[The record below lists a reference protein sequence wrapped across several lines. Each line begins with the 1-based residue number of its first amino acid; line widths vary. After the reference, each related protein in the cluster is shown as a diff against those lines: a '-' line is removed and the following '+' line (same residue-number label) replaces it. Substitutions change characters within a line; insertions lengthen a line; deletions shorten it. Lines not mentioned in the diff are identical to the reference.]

1 MRELTQEEIQ
11 ILQRHA
17 KWLADEEGGKRANL
31 YGANLCAANLYGANL
46 YDANLRDADLYGAN
60 LYDANLRNA
69 DLRDADLYGANLRNA
84 DLRDADLCAA
94 NLCGANLRGA
104 NLYDANLRG
113 ANLYDANLRDADLY
127 GANLYDAKNILAV
140 GPIGSRL
147 DITYAVKHRD
157 RIMIKCGCFWGDL
170 EQWQAQCRVTHG
182 DNSHAAAY
190 AAAANFI
197 KAYAAAYW
205 QD

>member
-17 KWLADEEGGKRANL
+17 KWLADEEGERANL
-31 YGANLCAANLYGANL
+31 CN
-46 YDANLRDADLYGAN
+46 
-60 LYDANLRNA
+60 
-69 DLRDADLYGANLRNA
+69 
-84 DLRDADLCAA
+84 A
-94 NLCGANLRGA
+94 NLCGANLCGA
-104 NLYDANLRG
+104 NLCGANLCDANLRG
-113 ANLYDANLRDADLY
+113 ANLRDADLR
-127 GANLYDAKNILAV
+127 GANLRDAKNILAV

-190 AAAANFI
+190 AAAADFI
-197 KAYAAAYW
+197 RAYAAAYW

>member
-31 YGANLCAANLYGANL
+31 YGANLC
-46 YDANLRDADLYGAN
+46 
-60 LYDANLRNA
+60 
-69 DLRDADLYGANLRNA
+69 
-84 DLRDADLCAA
+84 
-94 NLCGANLRGA
+94 GANLRGA

-113 ANLYDANLRDADLY
+113 ANLYDANLRGANLRNADLRDADLYGADLY
-127 GANLYDAKNILAV
+127 GANLYDANLRDADLCGADLCGAKNILAV

-190 AAAANFI
+190 AAAADFI
-197 KAYAAAYW
+197 RAYAAAYW

>member
-1 MRELTQEEIQ
+1 MREIRALTQEEKL

-17 KWLADEEGGKRANL
+17 AWLADEAGGKK
-31 YGANLCAANLYGANL
+31 
-46 YDANLRDADLYGAN
+46 
-60 LYDANLRNA
+60 A
-69 DLRDADLYGANLRNA
+69 DLR
-84 DLRDADLCAA
+84 
-94 NLCGANLRGA
+94 
-104 NLYDANLRG
+104 DANLRG
-113 ANLYDANLRDADLY
+113 ANLYDANLRDANLR
-127 GANLYDAKNILAV
+127 GANLSGTNLCNTKNILAV

-147 DITYAVKHRD
+147 DITYAVKYRD

-170 EQWQAQCRVTHG
+170 EQWQAQCRATHG

-197 KAYAAAYW
+197 KVYAAAYW

>member
-17 KWLADEEGGKRANL
+17 KWWADEEGERANL
-31 YGANLCAANLYGANL
+31 CNANLCDANLCNANLRGANLRDANLCNANL
-46 YDANLRDADLYGAN
+46 RDANLRDATLCGAI
-60 LYDANLRNA
+60 LRGA
-69 DLRDADLYGANLRNA
+69 TLRG
-84 DLRDADLCAA
+84 A
-94 NLCGANLRGA
+94 NLCGANLCDA
-104 NLYDANLRG
+104 NLCNANLRG
-113 ANLYDANLRDADLY
+113 ANLRDANLC
-127 GANLYDAKNILAV
+127 GANLCGAKNILAV

-147 DITYAVKHRD
+147 DITYAVKYRD

-170 EQWQAQCRVTHG
+170 EQWQAQCRATHG

-190 AAAANFI
+190 AAAADFI
-197 KAYAAAYW
+197 RAYAAAYW

>member
-17 KWLADEEGGKRANL
+17 KWLADEEGERADLCGAKLCDANLHGANLCGANLCDANLHGANLHGANL
-31 YGANLCAANLYGANL
+31 YGANLCGAKLCDANLRDANL
-46 YDANLRDADLYGAN
+46 YDANLRDANLYGAK
-60 LYDANLRNA
+60 
-69 DLRDADLYGANLRNA
+69 
-84 DLRDADLCAA
+84 LC
-94 NLCGANLRGA
+94 
-104 NLYDANLRG
+104 DANLRG
-113 ANLYDANLRDADLY
+113 ANLCDANLCDANLY
-127 GANLYDAKNILAV
+127 GAKLYGAKNILAV

-147 DITYAVKHRD
+147 DITYAVKYRD

-170 EQWQAQCRVTHG
+170 EQWQAQCRATHG

-190 AAAANFI
+190 AAAADFI
-197 KAYAAAYW
+197 RAYAAYW

>member
-1 MRELTQEEIQ
+1 MRKIRALTQEEKL

-17 KWLADEEGGKRANL
+17 AWLADEAGGKR
-31 YGANLCAANLYGANL
+31 
-46 YDANLRDADLYGAN
+46 
-60 LYDANLRNA
+60 ANLRNA
-69 DLRDADLYGANLRNA
+69 DLRDADLRGANLRN
-84 DLRDADLCAA
+84 
-94 NLCGANLRGA
+94 
-104 NLYDANLRG
+104 
-113 ANLYDANLRDADLY
+113 ADLY
-127 GANLYDAKNILAV
+127 GANLYDADLRNADLCNADLCGAKNILAV

-190 AAAANFI
+190 AAAADFI
-197 KAYAAAYW
+197 RAYAAAYW

>member
-17 KWLADEEGGKRANL
+17 KWLADEEGERANL
-31 YGANLCAANLYGANL
+31 CN
-46 YDANLRDADLYGAN
+46 ANLRG
-60 LYDANLRNA
+60 
-69 DLRDADLYGANLRNA
+69 
-84 DLRDADLCAA
+84 A
-94 NLCGANLRGA
+94 NLCGANLRDANLCNANLRDANLCGAILRGATLRGA
-104 NLYDANLRG
+104 NLCGANLCGANLCDANLCNANLRG
-113 ANLYDANLRDADLY
+113 ANLC
-127 GANLYDAKNILAV
+127 GAKNILAV

-147 DITYAVKHRD
+147 DITYAVKYRD

-170 EQWQAQCRVTHG
+170 EQWQAQCRATHG

-190 AAAANFI
+190 AAAADFI
-197 KAYAAAYW
+197 RAYAAAYW

>member
-17 KWLADEEGGKRANL
+17 KWLADEEGERANL
-31 YGANLCAANLYGANL
+31 CDANLRGANLCG
-46 YDANLRDADLYGAN
+46 
-60 LYDANLRNA
+60 
-69 DLRDADLYGANLRNA
+69 
-84 DLRDADLCAA
+84 A
-94 NLCGANLRGA
+94 NLCGANLRDANLCGAILRGATLRGA
-104 NLYDANLRG
+104 NLCGANLCDANLCNANLRG
-113 ANLYDANLRDADLY
+113 ANLRDANLCD
-127 GANLYDAKNILAV
+127 ANLCGAKNILAV

-147 DITYAVKHRD
+147 DITYAVKYRD

-170 EQWQAQCRVTHG
+170 EQWQAQCRATHG

-190 AAAANFI
+190 AAAADFI
-197 KAYAAAYW
+197 RAYAAAYW

>member
-17 KWLADEEGGKRANL
+17 KWLADEEGGKRA
-31 YGANLCAANLYGANL
+31 
-46 YDANLRDADLYGAN
+46 
-60 LYDANLRNA
+60 
-69 DLRDADLYGANLRNA
+69 DLYGANLRNA
-84 DLRDADLCAA
+84 DLCNA
-94 NLCGANLRGA
+94 NLCGADLCGA
-104 NLYDANLRG
+104 NLYG
-113 ANLYDANLRDADLY
+113 
-127 GANLYDAKNILAV
+127 AKNILAV

-157 RIMIKCGCFWGDL
+157 RIMIECGCFWGDL

-190 AAAANFI
+190 AAAADFI
-197 KAYAAAYW
+197 RAYAAAYW

>member
-17 KWLADEEGGKRANL
+17 KWLADEAGGEK
-31 YGANLCAANLYGANL
+31 
-46 YDANLRDADLYGAN
+46 
-60 LYDANLRNA
+60 A
-69 DLRDADLYGANLRNA
+69 DLR
-84 DLRDADLCAA
+84 
-94 NLCGANLRGA
+94 GANLRGA
-104 NLYDANLRG
+104 NLREADLRG
-113 ANLYDANLRDADLY
+113 ANLREADLRGAKLREADLRGAKLRGADLCDAKLCGAKLGWADLREADLREADLREADLRWADLRDANLCD
-127 GANLYDAKNILAV
+127 ANLCDANLCGAKNILAV

-147 DITYAVKHRD
+147 DITYAVKYRD

-170 EQWQAQCRVTHG
+170 EQWQAQCRATHG

-190 AAAANFI
+190 AAAADFI
-197 KAYAAAYW
+197 RAYAAAYW

>member
-17 KWLADEEGGKRANL
+17 KWLADEEGERANL
-31 YGANLCAANLYGANL
+31 CNANLCNANLCNANLRDANLCGANLHGANLC
-46 YDANLRDADLYGAN
+46 DADLYGAN
-60 LYDANLRNA
+60 LYGAK
-69 DLRDADLYGANLRNA
+69 LYG
-84 DLRDADLCAA
+84 
-94 NLCGANLRGA
+94 
-104 NLYDANLRG
+104 
-113 ANLYDANLRDADLY
+113 
-127 GANLYDAKNILAV
+127 AKNILAV

-147 DITYAVKHRD
+147 DITYAVKYRD

-170 EQWQAQCRVTHG
+170 EQWQAQCRATHG

-190 AAAANFI
+190 AAAADFI
-197 KAYAAAYW
+197 RAYAAAYW

>member
-31 YGANLCAANLYGANL
+31 YGANLRNA
-46 YDANLRDADLYGAN
+46 DLRDADLYGAN
-60 LYDANLRNA
+60 LCGANLRNA
-69 DLRDADLYGANLRNA
+69 DLRDADLYGANL
-84 DLRDADLCAA
+84 CGA
-94 NLCGANLRGA
+94 NLCGANL
-104 NLYDANLRG
+104 
-113 ANLYDANLRDADLY
+113 Y
-127 GANLYDAKNILAV
+127 GAKNILAV

-190 AAAANFI
+190 AAAADFI
-197 KAYAAAYW
+197 RAYAAAYW

>member
-1 MRELTQEEIQ
+1 MRKIRALTQEEKL

-17 KWLADEEGGKRANL
+17 AWLADEAGGKRANL
-31 YGANLCAANLYGANL
+31 YGANLYGA
-46 YDANLRDADLYGAN
+46 D
-60 LYDANLRNA
+60 
-69 DLRDADLYGANLRNA
+69 
-84 DLRDADLCAA
+84 
-94 NLCGANLRGA
+94 LRGA

-113 ANLYDANLRDADLY
+113 ANLRGADLRDADLY
-127 GANLYDAKNILAV
+127 GANLYGADLYGANLYDADLRGADLRVADLCGADLCGAKNILAV

-170 EQWQAQCRVTHG
+170 EQWQAQCRATHG

-190 AAAANFI
+190 AAAADFI
-197 KAYAAAYW
+197 RAYAAYW

>member
-17 KWLADEEGGKRANL
+17 KWLADEEGERANL
-31 YGANLCAANLYGANL
+31 CNANLCDANLCNANL
-46 YDANLRDADLYGAN
+46 RNANLRDANLCNANLRDANLRDANLCGAILRGAN
-60 LYDANLRNA
+60 LCDANLCDANLCDANLCNA
-69 DLRDADLYGANLRNA
+69 NLRGANLR
-84 DLRDADLCAA
+84 DA
-94 NLCGANLRGA
+94 NLCGANLCG
-104 NLYDANLRG
+104 
-113 ANLYDANLRDADLY
+113 
-127 GANLYDAKNILAV
+127 AKNILAV

-147 DITYAVKHRD
+147 DITYAVKYRD

-170 EQWQAQCRVTHG
+170 EQWQAQCRATHG

-190 AAAANFI
+190 AAAADFI
-197 KAYAAAYW
+197 RAYAVYW

>member
-31 YGANLCAANLYGANL
+31 YGANLCAANL
-46 YDANLRDADLYGAN
+46 
-60 LYDANLRNA
+60 
-69 DLRDADLYGANLRNA
+69 
-84 DLRDADLCAA
+84 
-94 NLCGANLRGA
+94 CGANLRGA

-113 ANLYDANLRDADLY
+113 ANLRNADLRDADLY
-127 GANLYDAKNILAV
+127 GANLYDANLRVADLCGADLYGAKNILAV

-190 AAAANFI
+190 AAAADFI
-197 KAYAAAYW
+197 RAYAAAYW

>member
-17 KWLADEEGGKRANL
+17 KWLADEEGERANL
-31 YGANLCAANLYGANL
+31 CNANLCGAILRGANLRGANLCNANLCGAILRGANL
-46 YDANLRDADLYGAN
+46 CDANLCG
-60 LYDANLRNA
+60 
-69 DLRDADLYGANLRNA
+69 
-84 DLRDADLCAA
+84 A

-104 NLYDANLRG
+104 NLCDANLCGANLRG
-113 ANLYDANLRDADLY
+113 ANLC
-127 GANLYDAKNILAV
+127 GAKNILAV

-147 DITYAVKHRD
+147 DITYAVKYRD

-170 EQWQAQCRVTHG
+170 EQWQAQCRATHG

-190 AAAANFI
+190 AAAADFI
-197 KAYAAAYW
+197 RAYAAAYW

>member
-31 YGANLCAANLYGANL
+31 YGANLCAANLCAANLCGANL
-46 YDANLRDADLYGAN
+46 RGADLYG
-60 LYDANLRNA
+60 ANLRNA
-69 DLRDADLYGANLRNA
+69 DLRNADLRVADLCGADLRGADLYGANLRNADLCGADLYGANLRNA
-84 DLRDADLCAA
+84 DLRDADLYGAD
-94 NLCGANLRGA
+94 LCG
-104 NLYDANLRG
+104 
-113 ANLYDANLRDADLY
+113 
-127 GANLYDAKNILAV
+127 AKNILAV

-190 AAAANFI
+190 AAAADFI
-197 KAYAAAYW
+197 RAYAAAYW

>member
-1 MRELTQEEIQ
+1 MREIRALTQEEKL

-17 KWLADEEGGKRANL
+17 AWLADEAGGKKADLRDADLRGANL
-31 YGANLCAANLYGANL
+31 RGANLCNADLRGANL
-46 YDANLRDADLYGAN
+46 SGTNLCDADLYGAN
-60 LYDANLRNA
+60 LSGI
-69 DLRDADLYGANLRNA
+69 DLSGT
-84 DLRDADLCAA
+84 
-94 NLCGANLRGA
+94 NLC
-104 NLYDANLRG
+104 
-113 ANLYDANLRDADLY
+113 
-127 GANLYDAKNILAV
+127 DAKNILAV

-147 DITYAVKHRD
+147 DITYAVKYRD

-170 EQWQAQCRVTHG
+170 EQWQAQCRATHG

>member
-1 MRELTQEEIQ
+1 MDAGNEQPVKQGKFCFRPLPDSGGGNEAKFTNEVTMRKIRALTQEEKL

-17 KWLADEEGGKRANL
+17 AWLADEAGGKRANL
-31 YGANLCAANLYGANL
+31 RNA
-46 YDANLRDADLYGAN
+46 DLRDADLRNADLRG
-60 LYDANLRNA
+60 ANLRNA
-69 DLRDADLYGANLRNA
+69 DLRDADLYGANLYDADLRNA
-84 DLRDADLCAA
+84 DLCNADLC
-94 NLCGANLRGA
+94 G
-104 NLYDANLRG
+104 
-113 ANLYDANLRDADLY
+113 
-127 GANLYDAKNILAV
+127 AKNILAV

-190 AAAANFI
+190 AAAADFI
-197 KAYAAAYW
+197 RAYAAAYW

>member
-1 MRELTQEEIQ
+1 MRELTQEEIL

-17 KWLADEEGGKRANL
+17 KWLADEEGERADLYGANL
-31 YGANLCAANLYGANL
+31 YGANLCAANL
-46 YDANLRDADLYGAN
+46 
-60 LYDANLRNA
+60 
-69 DLRDADLYGANLRNA
+69 
-84 DLRDADLCAA
+84 
-94 NLCGANLRGA
+94 CGANLR
-104 NLYDANLRG
+104 DANLRG
-113 ANLYDANLRDADLY
+113 ANLYDANLRDADLRDADLRNADLRVANLRNADLY
-127 GANLYDAKNILAV
+127 GADLCGAKNILAV

-190 AAAANFI
+190 AAAADFI
-197 KAYAAAYW
+197 RAYAAAYW

>member
-31 YGANLCAANLYGANL
+31 YGANLCAANLCGANL
-46 YDANLRDADLYGAN
+46 RG
-60 LYDANLRNA
+60 A
-69 DLRDADLYGANLRNA
+69 DLRGADLYGANLRNA
-84 DLRDADLCAA
+84 DLRDADLY
-94 NLCGANLRGA
+94 GADLRGA
-104 NLYDANLRG
+104 NLYDANLRV
-113 ANLYDANLRDADLY
+113 ADLC
-127 GANLYDAKNILAV
+127 GADLCGAKNILAV

-170 EQWQAQCRVTHG
+170 EQWQAQCRATHG

-190 AAAANFI
+190 AAAADFI
-197 KAYAAAYW
+197 RAYAAAYW

>member
-17 KWLADEEGGKRANL
+17 KWLADEAGGEKANLRGADLRGADLHEANL
-31 YGANLCAANLYGANL
+31 YGANLRG
-46 YDANLRDADLYGAN
+46 ADLYE
-60 LYDANLRNA
+60 
-69 DLRDADLYGANLRNA
+69 
-84 DLRDADLCAA
+84 
-94 NLCGANLRGA
+94 
-104 NLYDANLRG
+104 
-113 ANLYDANLRDADLY
+113 
-127 GANLYDAKNILAV
+127 AKNILAV

-147 DITYAVKHRD
+147 DITYAVKYRD

-170 EQWQAQCRVTHG
+170 EQWQAQCRATHG

-190 AAAANFI
+190 AAAADFI
-197 KAYAAAYW
+197 RAYAAAYW

>member
-17 KWLADEEGGKRANL
+17 KWLADEEGERANL
-31 YGANLCAANLYGANL
+31 CNANLCG
-46 YDANLRDADLYGAN
+46 
-60 LYDANLRNA
+60 
-69 DLRDADLYGANLRNA
+69 
-84 DLRDADLCAA
+84 A

-104 NLYDANLRG
+104 TLRG
-113 ANLYDANLRDADLY
+113 ANLC
-127 GANLYDAKNILAV
+127 GAKNILAV

-147 DITYAVKHRD
+147 DITYAVKYRD

-170 EQWQAQCRVTHG
+170 EQWQAQCRATHG

-190 AAAANFI
+190 AAAADFI
-197 KAYAAAYW
+197 RAYAAYW

>member
-11 ILQRHA
+11 ILQRHT
-17 KWLADEEGGKRANL
+17 KWLANKEGERANL
-31 YGANLCAANLYGANL
+31 CNANLCDANLCGANLC
-46 YDANLRDADLYGAN
+46 DANLRDANLCGAILRGAN
-60 LYDANLRNA
+60 LRGANLCDANLCGANLCGANLRDANLR
-69 DLRDADLYGANLRNA
+69 D
-84 DLRDADLCAA
+84 A

-104 NLYDANLRG
+104 NLCG
-113 ANLYDANLRDADLY
+113 
-127 GANLYDAKNILAV
+127 AKNILAV

-147 DITYAVKHRD
+147 DITYAVKYRD

-170 EQWQAQCRVTHG
+170 EQWQAQCRATHG

-190 AAAANFI
+190 AAAADFI
-197 KAYAAAYW
+197 RAYAAAYW

>member
-17 KWLADEEGGKRANL
+17 KWLADEEGERADL
-31 YGANLCAANLYGANL
+31 CDANLCGADL
-46 YDANLRDADLYGAN
+46 CDANLRDANLYGAK
-60 LYDANLRNA
+60 
-69 DLRDADLYGANLRNA
+69 
-84 DLRDADLCAA
+84 LC
-94 NLCGANLRGA
+94 
-104 NLYDANLRG
+104 DANLRG
-113 ANLYDANLRDADLY
+113 ANLCDANLC
-127 GANLYDAKNILAV
+127 GANLYGAKLYGAKNILAV

-147 DITYAVKHRD
+147 DITYAVKYRD

-170 EQWQAQCRVTHG
+170 EQWQAQCRATHG

-190 AAAANFI
+190 AAAADCI
-197 KAYAAAYW
+197 RAYAAAYW

>member
-17 KWLADEEGGKRANL
+17 KWLADEEGERANL
-31 YGANLCAANLYGANL
+31 CNANLCGAILRGANLRGANLCNANLCGAI
-46 YDANLRDADLYGAN
+46 LR
-60 LYDANLRNA
+60 
-69 DLRDADLYGANLRNA
+69 GANLRGAN
-84 DLRDADLCAA
+84 LCDA

-104 NLYDANLRG
+104 NLCG
-113 ANLYDANLRDADLY
+113 
-127 GANLYDAKNILAV
+127 AKNILAV

-147 DITYAVKHRD
+147 DITYAVKYRD

-170 EQWQAQCRVTHG
+170 EQWQAQCRATHG

-190 AAAANFI
+190 AAAADFI
-197 KAYAAAYW
+197 RAYAAAYW

>member
-31 YGANLCAANLYGANL
+31 YGANLCAANL
-46 YDANLRDADLYGAN
+46 
-60 LYDANLRNA
+60 
-69 DLRDADLYGANLRNA
+69 
-84 DLRDADLCAA
+84 
-94 NLCGANLRGA
+94 CGANLRGA

-113 ANLYDANLRDADLY
+113 ANLRNADLRDADLYGADLRGTDLYGANLYGANLRNADLRDADLY
-127 GANLYDAKNILAV
+127 GANLYDANLRVADLCGADLYGAKNILAV

-170 EQWQAQCRVTHG
+170 EQWQAQCRATHG

-190 AAAANFI
+190 AAAADFI
-197 KAYAAAYW
+197 RAYAVAYW

>member
-1 MRELTQEEIQ
+1 MREIRALTQEEKL

-17 KWLADEEGGKRANL
+17 AWLADEEGERANL
-31 YGANLCAANLYGANL
+31 CNANLCN
-46 YDANLRDADLYGAN
+46 ANLRDAN
-60 LYDANLRNA
+60 LCNANLR
-69 DLRDADLYGANLRNA
+69 GANLR
-84 DLRDADLCAA
+84 DA
-94 NLCGANLRGA
+94 NLCGANLCG
-104 NLYDANLRG
+104 
-113 ANLYDANLRDADLY
+113 
-127 GANLYDAKNILAV
+127 AKNILAV

-147 DITYAVKHRD
+147 DITYAVKYRD

-170 EQWQAQCRVTHG
+170 EQWQAQCRATHG

>member
-31 YGANLCAANLYGANL
+31 YGANLCAANLY
-46 YDANLRDADLYGAN
+46 
-60 LYDANLRNA
+60 
-69 DLRDADLYGANLRNA
+69 
-84 DLRDADLCAA
+84 
-94 NLCGANLRGA
+94 
-104 NLYDANLRG
+104 G

>member
-31 YGANLCAANLYGANL
+31 YGANL
-46 YDANLRDADLYGAN
+46 YDANLRV
-60 LYDANLRNA
+60 
-69 DLRDADLYGANLRNA
+69 
-84 DLRDADLCAA
+84 ADLCGAD
-94 NLCGANLRGA
+94 LCG
-104 NLYDANLRG
+104 
-113 ANLYDANLRDADLY
+113 
-127 GANLYDAKNILAV
+127 AKNILAV

-190 AAAANFI
+190 AAAADFI
-197 KAYAAAYW
+197 RAYAAAYW

>member
-1 MRELTQEEIQ
+1 MRRKPVRRKPVRRKPCGANL
-11 ILQRHA
+11 R
-17 KWLADEEGGKRANL
+17 GANL
-31 YGANLCAANLYGANL
+31 YDANLYGANLCAANLCGANLCGANLCAANLYGANL
-46 YDANLRDADLYGAN
+46 YDANLRDADLYG
-60 LYDANLRNA
+60 
-69 DLRDADLYGANLRNA
+69 
-84 DLRDADLCAA
+84 
-94 NLCGANLRGA
+94 
-104 NLYDANLRG
+104 
-113 ANLYDANLRDADLY
+113 
-127 GANLYDAKNILAV
+127 AKNILAV

>member
-1 MRELTQEEIQ
+1 MRELTQEEIL

-17 KWLADEEGGKRANL
+17 KWLADEEGER
-31 YGANLCAANLYGANL
+31 
-46 YDANLRDADLYGAN
+46 ADLYGAN
-60 LYDANLRNA
+60 LYGANLRDANLRGADLRGADLCGANLYGADLRVADLRGADLRNADLRGADLRNADLRVANLRNA
-69 DLRDADLYGANLRNA
+69 DLYG
-84 DLRDADLCAA
+84 ADLC
-94 NLCGANLRGA
+94 G
-104 NLYDANLRG
+104 
-113 ANLYDANLRDADLY
+113 
-127 GANLYDAKNILAV
+127 AKNILAV

-190 AAAANFI
+190 AAAADFI
-197 KAYAAAYW
+197 RAYAAAYW

>member
-31 YGANLCAANLYGANL
+31 RGANLF
-46 YDANLRDADLYGAN
+46 DANLRG
-60 LYDANLRNA
+60 ANLRNA
-69 DLRDADLYGANLRNA
+69 DLRDADLYGADLRGA
-84 DLRDADLCAA
+84 DLY
-94 NLCGANLRGA
+94 GA
-104 NLYDANLRG
+104 NLYDANLRVADLRDANLCG
-113 ANLYDANLRDADLY
+113 ANLCGAILRGAKLY
-127 GANLYDAKNILAV
+127 GAKNILAV

-147 DITYAVKHRD
+147 DITYAVKYRD

-170 EQWQAQCRVTHG
+170 EQWQAQCRATHG

-190 AAAANFI
+190 AAAADFI
-197 KAYAAAYW
+197 RAYAAAYW